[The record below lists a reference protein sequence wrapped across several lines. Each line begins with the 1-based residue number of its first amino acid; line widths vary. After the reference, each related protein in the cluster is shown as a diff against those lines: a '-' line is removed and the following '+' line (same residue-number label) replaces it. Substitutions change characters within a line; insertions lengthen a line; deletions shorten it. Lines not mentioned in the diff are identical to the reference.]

1 MRLTP
6 SAFQDFRCF
15 VCNSNDLFLART
27 YAARLLPCIAPQL
40 SCLTTRLDLICCGLP
55 SANHNNA
62 LTKTYGVHRTGLH
75 MLSWPALDM
84 RLRQSWLQRASKTIG
99 PPWSLRVLGS
109 CLSQAYI
116 PFKRCAKASTLRLL
130 GNFSLS
136 SRFPGSPR
144 SSMASTGSPA
154 AAGSP
159 PPSAGAHKS
168 QGPNTNEMLVYWLD
182 IGLFGVLALFFLA
195 VIPRAYGRMAG
206 FSISKGL
213 ILRSGPP
220 RETGYSISKPNLNY
234 NPARYPTHEFGGQGM
249 YRPPTITPPLH
260 VPSLSSVLHP
270 MSSFFSRSF
279 TADKTYGKIILSLID
294 LAGILVAVFY
304 AGDPLAH
311 PARLGLIAVSQIPFV
326 IALGTKNN
334 SIGMLL
340 SIGYERVRMFD
351 LSRKI

>member
-1 MRLTP
+1 
-6 SAFQDFRCF
+6 
-15 VCNSNDLFLART
+15 
-27 YAARLLPCIAPQL
+27 
-40 SCLTTRLDLICCGLP
+40 
-55 SANHNNA
+55 
-62 LTKTYGVHRTGLH
+62 
-75 MLSWPALDM
+75 
-84 RLRQSWLQRASKTIG
+84 
-99 PPWSLRVLGS
+99 
-109 CLSQAYI
+109 
-116 PFKRCAKASTLRLL
+116 
-130 GNFSLS
+130 
-136 SRFPGSPR
+136 
-144 SSMASTGSPA
+144 MASTGSPA

-249 YRPPTITPPLH
+249 YRPPTISPPLH

-270 MSSFFSRSF
+270 MSSFYSRSF
-279 TADKTYGKIILSLID
+279 TADKTYGKIILSLIY

-326 IALGTKNN
+326 IVLGTKNN

-340 SIGYERVRMFD
+340 SIGYERVRTFD
-351 LSRKI
+351 LSGKT